1 MFWLLLGG
9 GLLLTVITGSWI
21 VLGLTVAAAIVC
33 AVVFG

>member
-1 MFWLLLGG
+1 MFWIVLVG

-33 AVVFG
+33 AVVLG

>member
-1 MFWLLLGG
+1 MFWIVLVV

-21 VLGLTVAAAIVC
+21 VLGLTVAAALGC